1 MTTMA
6 ANRLLRTRAR
16 ANRRGIVTILALILI
31 TVFSSMAVVLAYQS
45 DMNVRKAVNHADA
58 LSARLV
64 AESGMAYTEF
74 LMQGLQQQKCTA
86 TDPNM
91 VDVVHD
97 HLKDVL
103 IPGFFA
109 DANSIVK
116 DGNSIAVAYMNLPD
130 SGQRFKLDIDI
141 RQDPTDA
148 NSHLLDLGVT
158 GKSGS
163 LQRELGMT
171 YKVQVDKTLLKF
183 AMSSSVRLVAR
194 GNVRIHGPIA
204 SSWSRYPKQGV
215 RNNSINPLDV
225 QLGDRGY
232 IQGHLATVLSKEEF
246 TGTHAGDSD
255 FHNGITWDDEV
266 FDDPNGYM
274 GPSFSD
280 EFDPNGGI
288 LSKDPSY
295 DGPVFNCPGGMD
307 DPDKALRSQV
317 EYEVPEEAMVLDT
330 SDFDM
335 APLAARAT
343 GSLGL
348 PDSGSS
354 TWANRNGEDGNAA
367 AFSNVKIPKGTN
379 PTFENCTFEGIT
391 FIEVDEDTN
400 NPTSGNQNR
409 VTFNN
414 CTFKGPIITGCP
426 KEMNWDHNRM
436 DFQGDTTF
444 NNAEIEATL
453 GGVTLMAP
461 NYNINI
467 GDTMGS
473 DMDSDS
479 IITGL
484 VLGGVVDLRDKVHVH
499 GTVVSMA
506 KMVDDDGNV
515 IMNKSD
521 SWLGTGSVCDSN
533 LGNLSGGCE
542 GGGDEGNNDIDII
555 PNPDNIMPIGI
566 KKKYTVVPV
575 RTTYYEKK

>member
-1 MTTMA
+1 MA
-6 ANRLLRTRAR
+6 KNRLLQTRAR
-16 ANRRGIVTILALILI
+16 PGRRGIVTILALILI

-91 VDVVHD
+91 VDVVHE

-116 DGNSIAVAYMNLPD
+116 DGNSIAVAYMSLPD
-130 SGQRFKLDIDI
+130 SGQEFKLDIDI
-141 RQDPTDA
+141 RVDPTDA
-148 NSHLLDLGVT
+148 NTHLLDLAVT
-158 GKSGS
+158 GKSGN

-171 YKVQVDKTLLKF
+171 YKVQVNKKILKF

-194 GNVRIHGPIA
+194 GNVRVHGPIA
-204 SSWSRYPKQGV
+204 SSWRRYPKDGV
-215 RNNSINPLDV
+215 RNHRINPLDV
-225 QLGDRGY
+225 QLGDKGF
-232 IQGHLATVLSKEEF
+232 INGHLATVLSKDEF
-246 TGTHAGDSD
+246 TGTESGDRD
-255 FHNGITWDDEV
+255 FHEGITWDDDV
-266 FDDPNGYM
+266 FDDPNYA
-274 GPSFSD
+274 GPAFSD
-280 EFDPNGGI
+280 KYDPNGGI
-288 LSKDPSY
+288 RMNDPNYS
-295 DGPVFNCPGGMD
+295 GPIFTCDNAAD
-307 DPDKALRSQV
+307 DPDKALRSQI
-317 EYEVPEEAMVLDT
+317 EYDVPEEAMVLDT

-335 APLAARAT
+335 APLAAQAT
-343 GSLGL
+343 GILGL
-348 PDSGSS
+348 PDSGNS
-354 TWANRNGEDGNAA
+354 TWVNRNGEDGNAA

-391 FIEVDEDTN
+391 FIEVDEDTD
-400 NPTSGNQNR
+400 NPSSSNQNR

-426 KEMNWDHNRM
+426 KEMNWNHNRM

-444 NNAEIEATL
+444 DNAEIEAAL

-461 NYNINI
+461 NYNVNI
-467 GDTMGS
+467 GDTMGTN
-473 DMDSDS
+473 MDSDS
-479 IITGL
+479 VITGL
-484 VLGGVVDLRDKVHVH
+484 VLGGVVDLRDKVYVH

-506 KMVDDDGNV
+506 RMVQDDGSV
-515 IMNKSD
+515 IMGKSD

-542 GGGDEGNNDIDII
+542 GGGDESNNDIDIV
-555 PNPDNIMPIGI
+555 PNPDNVMPIGI
-566 KKKYTVVPV
+566 KKKYNVVPV